1 MIEFTRA
8 EVATGGVVSGRLVVR
23 PGRNAPSGPTHAWLV
38 WRTQAKAWAS
48 AGEGT
53 AMEDYFVIDRRPI
66 GALPDG
72 NDFEFRVPEQG
83 PVSYDGTLF
92 RVVWEIV
99 VGGMSPAPEPLASAA
114 FKVVART
121 APED

>member
-53 AMEDYFVIDRRPI
+53 ALEPAMITLVIRS
-66 GALPDG
+66 A
-72 NDFEFRVPEQG
+72 
-83 PVSYDGTLF
+83 
-92 RVVWEIV
+92 
-99 VGGMSPAPEPLASAA
+99 SPSST
-114 FKVVART
+114 K
-121 APED
+121 